1 MLPVAEIVRYWSSS
15 SEQSAPTAW
24 LVWWP
29 SSSAVDDPPDTR
41 DRIANPRSGPAP
53 SSRTGSG
60 GRVSWP
66 GRSCPSSSARAVSLV
81 TTVFPA
87 KRQSLVERPWSA
99 SANALPAD
107 PSVALSPRPS
117 PAAGPRVSKRCYRGR
132 VGWRIRGTYFESC
145 NCDAICPCRRIDG
158 VASGRSTHGVCMGV
172 LSWLIEDGAANG
184 TELSGLP
191 VALAIRYSDDEPGSP
206 WTWVLYLD
214 AAASDPQRKA
224 LQAIFRGR
232 LGGDALSHFPWA
244 WKDSE
249 LVAVRPVEIYV
260 DHTRRRQRLR
270 IRDHISVRIRD
281 RYAGEETVTC
291 VIPGHHRAGEELVA
305 DELVVKDGPLAFS
318 YRGVCGY
325 GTTFDYSG

>member
-1 MLPVAEIVRYWSSS
+1 
-15 SEQSAPTAW
+15 
-24 LVWWP
+24 
-29 SSSAVDDPPDTR
+29 
-41 DRIANPRSGPAP
+41 
-53 SSRTGSG
+53 
-60 GRVSWP
+60 
-66 GRSCPSSSARAVSLV
+66 
-81 TTVFPA
+81 
-87 KRQSLVERPWSA
+87 
-99 SANALPAD
+99 
-107 PSVALSPRPS
+107 
-117 PAAGPRVSKRCYRGR
+117 
-132 VGWRIRGTYFESC
+132 
-145 NCDAICPCRRIDG
+145 
-158 VASGRSTHGVCMGV
+158 MGV
-172 LSWLIEDGAANG
+172 LSWLIEDGAADG

-214 AAASDPQRKA
+214 AAASDPQRDA
-224 LQAIFRGR
+224 LEQIFTGR

-249 LVAVRPVEIYV
+249 LVAVRPVEIDV

-291 VIPGHHRAGEELVA
+291 VIPGHDRAGEELVA
-305 DELVVKDGPLAFS
+305 DELVVEDRPLAFT